1 MSRIL
6 EVPLLI
12 QMIKGSVPLG
22 QVVQITH
29 DLSSQRPKNP
39 RLDSEWGTNYQSS
52 PVESRIGVS
61 KDHVGISNF
70 LNHLMD
76 TESGFATPL
85 GVPQTPSD
93 FVSTP
98 L

>member
-22 QVVQITH
+22 QVVQKTH

-61 KDHVGISNF
+61 KDHVGISDCR
-70 LNHLMD
+70 LDVLDEVLMIALLF
-76 TESGFATPL
+76 GLIANC
-85 GVPQTPSD
+85 
-93 FVSTP
+93 
-98 L
+98 